1 MATHY
6 SDVIMGAMASQIT
19 ILTIVYSAV
28 YSGVDQTKFQ
38 SSASL
43 AFVRG
48 IHRWPVNSPH
58 KVPVTRKMFPFDDV
72 IMKKL
77 DCNKRWRINKKGNHL
92 CSSTV
97 RARYRVSFVS
107 PQAVLYPALNILPL
121 SMMLRYDRPC
131 YKVLPLESR
140 APSQY
145 KGRLS

>member
-28 YSGVDQTKFQ
+28 YSGADQTKFQ

-77 DCNKRWRINKKGNHL
+77 DCNKRWRINKMGNHL